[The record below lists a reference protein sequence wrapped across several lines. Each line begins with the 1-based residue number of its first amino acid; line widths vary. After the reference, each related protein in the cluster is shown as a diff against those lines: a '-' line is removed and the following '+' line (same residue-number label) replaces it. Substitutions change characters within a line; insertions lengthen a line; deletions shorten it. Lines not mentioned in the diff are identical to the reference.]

1 MTLFPE
7 FNEERIAV
15 DNDVHLFVRHGG
27 SQDKPALVLLH
38 GYPQTSAMWHGVVAE
53 LAMSYHIIC
62 PDLRGYGRSDKP
74 ESSADHSPY
83 SKRAMAADIA
93 ALTQH
98 FGYDRVFVG
107 AHDRGARVAHRLG
120 LDYPDKVNA
129 MMLLDI
135 APTREMYANTDV
147 NFAKLYWHWFFL
159 IQKFP
164 LPETLIN
171 ADPRGYWMMK
181 CTTQARNGN
190 PFHPDALEEYLST
203 FETAEAV
210 HASCEDYR
218 AAATI
223 DIAHDDADGD
233 KKLSMPLHI
242 LWAKQGVIE
251 TCFDALS
258 LWRTRAT
265 AVTGQSL
272 DATHYMAEEHP
283 VEIAREMHQ
292 FFSSSNEMQESLK

>member
-1 MTLFPE
+1 MTLFPG

-15 DNDVHLFVRHGG
+15 DDNVHLFVRHGG
-27 SQDKPALVLLH
+27 SQGKPALVLLH

-53 LAMSYHIIC
+53 LAMDYHIIC

-74 ESSADHSPY
+74 DSDADHSPY

-93 ALTQH
+93 ALIQH

-120 LDYPDKVNA
+120 LDYPDRVAA
-129 MMLLDI
+129 MTLLDI
-135 APTREMYANTDV
+135 APTREMYANTEV
-147 NFAKLYWHWFFL
+147 NFARLYWHWFFL

-164 LPETLIN
+164 LPETLIG
-171 ADPRGYWMMK
+171 ADPRAYWMMK
-181 CTTQARNGN
+181 CTTQARNEN

-218 AAATI
+218 AAASI
-223 DIAHDDADGD
+223 DIAHDDADDD
-233 KKLSMPLHI
+233 KKLSMPLQV
-242 LWAKQGVIE
+242 LWAKHGVIE

-258 LWRTRAT
+258 LWRTRAE
-265 AVTGQSL
+265 AVTGHAM
-272 DATHYMAEEHP
+272 DATHYMAEEKP
-283 VEIAREMHQ
+283 AEIAREMHQ
-292 FFSSSNEMQESLK
+292 FFSSAHDRRESLK